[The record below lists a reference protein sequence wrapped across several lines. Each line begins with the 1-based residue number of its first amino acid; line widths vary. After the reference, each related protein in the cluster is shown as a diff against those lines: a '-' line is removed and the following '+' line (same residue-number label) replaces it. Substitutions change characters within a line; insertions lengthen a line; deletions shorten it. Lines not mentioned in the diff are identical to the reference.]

1 MWYPTSERDQAKFPN
16 GSRCLESYLHTNG
29 PMPLEDAKYV
39 FYQLVDAVYSLHSNG
54 VTHCDIKPDN
64 ILIDKDDHIK
74 LSDFGLSTSSHLE
87 HDPTHYQKLLDQAN
101 GVSSPMSAQRTARY
115 GVMVNAMHYTI
126 TSKDQI
132 AMWKVTLGNR

>member
-1 MWYPTSERDQAKFPN
+1 MWYPTSERDKAKFPN

-64 ILIDKDDHIK
+64 ILIDSK
-74 LSDFGLSTSSHLE
+74 L
-87 HDPTHYQKLLDQAN
+87 
-101 GVSSPMSAQRTARY
+101 
-115 GVMVNAMHYTI
+115 
-126 TSKDQI
+126 
-132 AMWKVTLGNR
+132 KVRCGHS